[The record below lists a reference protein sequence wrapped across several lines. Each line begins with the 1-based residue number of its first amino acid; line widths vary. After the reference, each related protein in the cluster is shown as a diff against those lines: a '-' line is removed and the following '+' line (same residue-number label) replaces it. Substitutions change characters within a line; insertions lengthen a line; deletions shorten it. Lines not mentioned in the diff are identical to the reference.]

1 MSNFSKISFILL
13 VATILNGCLST
24 QESTVDFTY
33 IIKASAD
40 INPSIDNLPSPV
52 VLRVYQ
58 LSNKINF
65 EHSSYETLFNSDLNT
80 LGTEYLKVS
89 EYLIPPGTNKQEI
102 LQISKSAKYIGVA
115 VGYRSIE
122 LVNWRIII
130 PTPTTKFWKSSGIA
144 IQLDRVSVRVT
155 SL

>member
-1 MSNFSKISFILL
+1 MINFSKISFILL
-13 VATILNGCLST
+13 VATILNACSAT

-40 INPSIDNLPSPV
+40 INPSIVNLPSPV

-58 LSNKINF
+58 LSSKINF

-80 LGTEYLKVS
+80 LGAEYIMVS
-89 EYLIPPGTNKQEI
+89 EYLIHPGTNKQEI
-102 LQISKSAKYIGVA
+102 LKFSKSAKYIGVA
-115 VGYRSIE
+115 AGYRSIE
-122 LVNWRIII
+122 LVNWRTII
-130 PTPTTKFWKSSGIA
+130 PTPTNKFWESSGIA